1 MHHYKQLLINTVK
14 NRFILFLGTF
24 IFLISAVQAQNND
37 QVFFTNGFK
46 IGELTD
52 SSAILWT
59 RLCRSE
65 KPIPI
70 KHQQKGAPFR
80 SPIDFD
86 NNMPINEMD
95 GAVEGSFGQVSL
107 EVQSKDTVM
116 NTPWE
121 YVSEYK
127 DFTYKHRIT
136 GLKSNTAYTLT
147 IRGRKSSQ
155 APITEIQGSFTTA
168 PLANEVAPVL
178 FTSSTCQYFWSY
190 DDPKRG
196 FKIYDKMLE
205 LHPLFHCQT
214 GDYVYYDKPGPMA
227 YNVPLARHKWHA
239 INSWPSLINFYN
251 HTPLY
256 LQKDDHDLLKDDVTP
271 SSSPCGELS
280 FEDGLL
286 IWKEQAP
293 IMDKSYRTFRWG
305 KDLQIWMVEGRDYRS
320 NNKAPDGKDKSIW
333 GKEQIEWF
341 KNTVEASD
349 ATFKILCSPTPVVGP
364 DRAKGKTDNHSNVSF
379 KTEGDWLRKYLSK
392 QKMFVINGDRHWQ
405 YVSVDRDTGLMEF
418 SQGPS
423 SDSHAQ
429 GWDPNDKRREH
440 RFLRVK
446 GGFLAV
452 KVYRRNDIPHIGFI
466 HYDVDGNIVNQENIS
481 R

>member
-1 MHHYKQLLINTVK
+1 MKILVLI
-14 NRFILFLGTF
+14 FLGF
-24 IFLISAVQAQNND
+24 FSIFSGQIQAQEND
-37 QVFFTNGFK
+37 SVYFTNGFK

-65 KPIPI
+65 KPVPI

-86 NNMPINEMD
+86 NNMPISEMD
-95 GAVEGSFGQVSL
+95 GAVEGSFGEIKI
-107 EVQSKDTVM
+107 EVRSNDTLIT
-116 NTPWE
+116 TPWE
-121 YVSEYK
+121 YVSGYK
-127 DFTYKHRIT
+127 DFTIKRKIF
-136 GLKSNTAYTLT
+136 GLKPNTKYSIL
-147 IRGRKSSQ
+147 IQGRKGSDL
-155 APITEIQGSFTTA
+155 PIAEVRGGFTTA
-168 PLANEVAPVL
+168 PLTNEIVPVF

-190 DDPKRG
+190 DDPERG
-196 FKIYDKMLE
+196 FKIYDNMLK
-205 LHPLFHCQT
+205 LNPLFHCQT
-214 GDYVYYDKPGPMA
+214 GDYVYYDKLGPMA
-227 YNVPLARHKWHA
+227 YNVELARHKWHA
-239 INSWPSLINFYN
+239 INSWPSLVNFYN
-251 HTPLY
+251 NIPLY
-256 LQKDDHDLLKDDVTP
+256 LQKDDHDLLKDDAMP
-271 SSSPCGELS
+271 SSSPFGELS

-286 IWKEQAP
+286 IWNEQAP

-320 NNKAPDGKDKSIW
+320 DNKVPDGKDKSIW

-341 KNTVEASD
+341 KKTVETSD
-349 ATFKILCSPTPVVGP
+349 ATFKILISPTPVVGP
-364 DRAKGKTDNHSNVSF
+364 DRTTGKIDNHSNDSF
-379 KTEGDWLRKYLSK
+379 KTEGDWLRKYLSN

-405 YVSVDRDTGLMEF
+405 YVSVDSETGLMEF

-429 GWDPNDKRREH
+429 GWDQNDKRPEH
-440 RFLRVK
+440 KFLRVK

-452 KVYRRNDIPHIGFI
+452 KVHREDNIPQIEFI
-466 HYDVDGNIVNQENIS
+466 HYDVDGNTVNKEILK